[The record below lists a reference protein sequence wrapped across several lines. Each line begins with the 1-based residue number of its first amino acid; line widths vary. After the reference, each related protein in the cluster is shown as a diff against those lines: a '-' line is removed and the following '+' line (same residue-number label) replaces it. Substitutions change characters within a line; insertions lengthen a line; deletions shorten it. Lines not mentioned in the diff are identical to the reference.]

1 MSARFETKV
10 KPILKYVGTIGAIL
24 MSIAYIGIVLLL
36 VFGFAASASLS
47 QSLAFAGVNAV
58 MGLVIMQF
66 LKVQGIDLAKE
77 IEENKKILKEYYS
90 TQTKD
95 KKFRSIKY
103 YWTVSLI
110 KDIIVKGITLASTTL
125 GIIYIV
131 IIGTQNYAWL
141 LLAVVN
147 LIMFACFGLLALVKA
162 YDFFNESHIP
172 YIQERLDEIK
182 EEQRR
187 KEEAE
192 RAEKEKL
199 AEREAAEREEI
210 IQREVQRLLAMAQK
224 ECSEQRN
231 VVLDSDSRS
240 DLLDS
245 GMGISADCNTNT
257 ESMVVDSNNECDYI
271 LGGSVYTSDGTT
283 DPISTFLEENL
294 EKIEDTEA

>member
-24 MSIAYIGIVLLL
+24 MSIAYIGIIILL
-36 VFGFAASASLS
+36 VFGFNADASLS

>member
-1 MSARFETKV
+1 MGSRFETKV
-10 KPILKYVGTIGAIL
+10 KPILKYVGTFGAIL

-36 VFGFAASASLS
+36 VFGFATVTSFA
-47 QSLAFAGVNAV
+47 QSLAFAAVNAV
-58 MGLVIMQF
+58 MGLVIIQF

-90 TQTKD
+90 TKTKD

-103 YWTVSLI
+103 YWIVSLV
-110 KDIIVKGITLASTTL
+110 KDIIIKGLTLASTTL

-141 LLAVVN
+141 LLAAVN

-172 YIQERLDEIK
+172 YIQERLNEIK

-192 RAEKEKL
+192 RAEKEKF
-199 AEREAAEREEI
+199 AERAAAEREEI
-210 IQREVQRLLAMAQK
+210 IQREVQRLLALAQK
-224 ECSEQRN
+224 ERSEQGN
-231 VVLDSDSRS
+231 VVLDSNSRN
-240 DLLDS
+240 DLLDTS
-245 GMGISADCNTNT
+245 VGISSDSNNIG
-257 ESMVVDSNNECDYI
+257 ESMVVDSNNDCNYI
-271 LGGSVYTSDGTT
+271 LGGSVHTSDGTT
-283 DPISTFLEENL
+283 DPLSAFLEEKL
-294 EKIEDTEA
+294 EKNKTMED

>member
-1 MSARFETKV
+1 MGTRFETKV
-10 KPILKYVGTIGAIL
+10 KPILKYVGTIGAVL
-24 MSIAYIGIVLLL
+24 MSIAYIGVVLLL
-36 VFGFAASASLS
+36 VFGFNAAASLA
-47 QSLAFAGVNAV
+47 QSLAFAAVNAI

-77 IEENKKILKEYYS
+77 IEENKEILKEYFS
-90 TQTKD
+90 TKTKD

-103 YWTVSLI
+103 YWTISLI
-110 KDIIVKGITLASTTL
+110 KDIVVKGLTLASTTL

-141 LLAVVN
+141 LLAAVN

-172 YIQERLDEIK
+172 YIQERLNEIK

-210 IQREVQRLLAMAQK
+210 IQREVQRLLALAK
-224 ECSEQRN
+224 EECVQQGNAIVDTNSG
-231 VVLDSDSRS
+231 S
-240 DLLDS
+240 DLLDTS
-245 GMGISADCNTNT
+245 VGLSIDSTNIG
-257 ESMVVDSNNECDYI
+257 ESVVVDSNNECNYF
-271 LGGSVYTSDGTT
+271 LGGSVHTSYGAT
-283 DPISTFLEENL
+283 DPLSAFLEENL
-294 EKIEDTEA
+294 EKNKTVED